1 MSSRRALRNTT
12 SPTDD
17 AHPVRLVPVPD
28 VTQHAISVADVSH
41 AYARPNE
48 GVVQTLNSVS
58 LDIRKGELLCLIGPS
73 GCGKSTLLNIV
84 GGLVSPTA
92 GEVRVNEHPVRG
104 PVPKEI
110 AYVFQENTLFPW
122 NTILDNVKV
131 ALEFQGVSAAE
142 RQERAKQAIEAVG
155 LSEFAHSYPHQLSGG
170 MKQRASLARALSL
183 QTDILLMDEPFA
195 ALDEQTRSYLGEELS
210 VLLAA
215 TNKTIVL
222 VTHSLSEAVFL
233 ADRVVVMTA
242 RPAEI
247 KATISVKAGHP
258 REPSFTTSPEF
269 SDLRNELYALLRD
282 EIEKTVGGFVGRAAA
297 RDRERRATA
306 GERGPK
312 S

>member
-1 MSSRRALRNTT
+1 
-12 SPTDD
+12 
-17 AHPVRLVPVPD
+17 VRLVPVPD
-28 VTQHAISVADVSH
+28 VTQHAISVAGVSH
-41 AYARPNE
+41 AYARPDE
-48 GVVQTLNSVS
+48 GVIQTLNSVS
-58 LDIRKGELLCLIGPS
+58 LDSRKGELLCLIGPS
-73 GCGKSTLLNIV
+73 GCGKSTLLNII

-92 GEVRVNEHPVRG
+92 GEVRVNGHPVRG

-122 NTILDNVKV
+122 NTILDNIKV
-131 ALEFQGVSAAE
+131 ALEFQGVPVSE
-142 RQERAKQAIEAVG
+142 RQDRAKQAIEAVG

-195 ALDEQTRSYLGEELS
+195 ALDEQTRTYLGEELS

-222 VTHSLSEAVFL
+222 VTHSLTEAVFL

-247 KATISVKAGHP
+247 KATINVNTGHP
-258 REPSFTTSPEF
+258 REPSFTTSAEF

-297 RDRERRATA
+297 RDRERRAVA
-306 GERGPK
+306 GEGGAR

>member
-1 MSSRRALRNTT
+1 LTGAG
-12 SPTDD
+12 
-17 AHPVRLVPVPD
+17 AVRLVPVSN
-28 VTQHAISVADVSH
+28 VTQHAISVASVSH
-41 AYARPNE
+41 AYARPDD
-48 GVVQTLNSVS
+48 GVVQTLNAVS
-58 LDIRKGELLCLIGPS
+58 LDVHKGELLCLIGPS

-92 GEVRVNEHPVRG
+92 GEVRVNGHPVRG
-104 PVPKEI
+104 PAPKEI

-122 NTILDNVKV
+122 NTILDNIKV
-131 ALEFQGVSAAE
+131 ALEFQGVPVAE
-142 RQERAKQAIEAVG
+142 RQDRAKEAIEAVG
-155 LSEFAHSYPHQLSGG
+155 LTEFASNYPHQLSGG

-183 QTDILLMDEPFA
+183 RTDILLMDEPFA
-195 ALDEQTRSYLGEELS
+195 ALDEQTRTYLGEELS

-247 KATISVKAGHP
+247 KATINIKAGHP
-258 REPSFTTSPEF
+258 REPSFTASSEF
-269 SDLRNELYALLRD
+269 GDLRNEIYALLRD

-297 RDRERRATA
+297 RDRERRAAA
-306 GERGPK
+306 GERGAIR

>member
-1 MSSRRALRNTT
+1 MPEA
-12 SPTDD
+12 
-17 AHPVRLVPVPD
+17 
-28 VTQHAISVADVSH
+28 TQHAISVTGVSH
-41 AYARPNE
+41 AYARPDE

-73 GCGKSTLLNIV
+73 GCGKSTLLNII

-92 GEVRVNEHPVRG
+92 GEVRVNGQAIRG
-104 PVPKEI
+104 PAPNEI

-122 NTILDNVKV
+122 NTILENIRV
-131 ALEFQGVSAAE
+131 ALEFQGVQASE
-142 RQERAKQAIEAVG
+142 RLDRAKQAIEAVG

-195 ALDEQTRSYLGEELS
+195 ALDEQTRTYLGEELS

-222 VTHSLSEAVFL
+222 VTHSLTEAVFL

-247 KATISVKAGHP
+247 KATINVNTGHP

-269 SDLRNELYALLRD
+269 SELRNELYALLRD

-297 RDRERRATA
+297 RDRERRAVA
-306 GERGPK
+306 GESGAR

>member
-1 MSSRRALRNTT
+1 M
-12 SPTDD
+12 
-17 AHPVRLVPVPD
+17 RLVPVPD
-28 VTQHAISVADVSH
+28 VTTQDAISVADVSH
-41 AYARPNE
+41 VYVRSDE
-48 GVVQTLNSVS
+48 GVVQTLNAVS
-58 LDIRKGELLCLIGPS
+58 LNVRKGELLCLIGPS

-92 GEVRVNEHPVRG
+92 GEVRVHGHPVRG
-104 PVPKEI
+104 PAPKEI

-122 NTILDNVKV
+122 NTILDNIKV
-131 ALEFQGVSAAE
+131 ALEFQGVPAAE
-142 RQERAKQAIEAVG
+142 RQDRAKQAIEAVG
-155 LSEFAHSYPHQLSGG
+155 LSEFANSYPHQLSGG

-195 ALDEQTRSYLGEELS
+195 ALDEQTRTYLGEELS

-247 KATISVKAGHP
+247 KATISIKAPHP
-258 REPSFTTSPEF
+258 REPNFTTSPEF
-269 SDLRNELYALLRD
+269 SDLRNEIYALLRD

-297 RDRERRATA
+297 RDRERRAVA

>member
-1 MSSRRALRNTT
+1 LI
-12 SPTDD
+12 D
-17 AHPVRLVPVPD
+17 ARVVRLVPMPD
-28 VTQHAISVADVSH
+28 VTTQDAISVAEVSH
-41 AYARPNE
+41 AYARPDE
-48 GVVQTLNSVS
+48 GLVKTLNAVS
-58 LDIRKGELLCLIGPS
+58 LEVRKGELLCLIGPS
-73 GCGKSTLLNIV
+73 GCGKSTLLNII
-84 GGLVSPTA
+84 GGLVPPTA
-92 GEVRVNEHPVRG
+92 GEVRVNGQPVRG
-104 PVPKEI
+104 PAPNEI

-122 NTILDNVKV
+122 NTILDNIKV
-131 ALEFQGVSAAE
+131 ALEFQGVPASD
-142 RQERAKQAIEAVG
+142 RQDRAKQAIEAVG
-155 LSEFAHSYPHQLSGG
+155 LGEFADSYPHQLSGG

-195 ALDEQTRSYLGEELS
+195 ALDEQTRTYLGEELS

-247 KATISVKAGHP
+247 KATISINAAHP

-297 RDRERRATA
+297 RDRERRAAA
-306 GERGPK
+306 GQQGAR

>member
-1 MSSRRALRNTT
+1 LARA
-12 SPTDD
+12 
-17 AHPVRLVPVPD
+17 VRLVPVPD
-28 VTQHAISVADVSH
+28 VTTQDAISVADVSH
-41 AYARPNE
+41 AYVRPDE
-48 GVVQTLNSVS
+48 GAVKTLNAVS
-58 LDIRKGELLCLIGPS
+58 LHVRKGELLCLIGPS
-73 GCGKSTLLNIV
+73 GCGKSTLLNII
-84 GGLVSPTA
+84 GGLVPPTA
-92 GEVRVNEHPVRG
+92 GEVRVHGHPVRG
-104 PVPKEI
+104 PAPNEI

-122 NTILDNVKV
+122 NTILDNIKV
-131 ALEFQGVSAAE
+131 ALEFQGVPVAE
-142 RQERAKQAIEAVG
+142 RQDRAKQAIEAVG
-155 LSEFAHSYPHQLSGG
+155 LNEFAHSYPHQLSGG

-195 ALDEQTRSYLGEELS
+195 ALDEQTRTYLGEELS

-233 ADRVVVMTA
+233 ADRIVVMTA

-247 KATISVKAGHP
+247 KATISIMATHP

-297 RDRERRATA
+297 RDRERRAAA
-306 GERGPK
+306 GQPGAR

>member
-1 MSSRRALRNTT
+1 MSTGTR
-12 SPTDD
+12 
-17 AHPVRLVPVPD
+17 
-28 VTQHAISVADVSH
+28 
-41 AYARPNE
+41 
-48 GVVQTLNSVS
+48 
-58 LDIRKGELLCLIGPS
+58 
-73 GCGKSTLLNIV
+73 
-84 GGLVSPTA
+84 
-92 GEVRVNEHPVRG
+92 VRG
-104 PVPKEI
+104 PAPNEI

-122 NTILDNVKV
+122 NTILDNIKV
-131 ALEFQGVSAAE
+131 ALEFQGVPVAE
-142 RQERAKQAIEAVG
+142 RQDRAKQAIEAVG

-170 MKQRASLARALSL
+170 MKQRASLARALSM

-195 ALDEQTRSYLGEELS
+195 ALDEQTRTYLGEELS

-233 ADRVVVMTA
+233 ADRIVVMTA

-247 KATISVKAGHP
+247 KATISIKAAHP

-297 RDRERRATA
+297 RDRERRAAA
-306 GERGPK
+306 GQPGAR